1 MKGKGWYVA
10 GMMTVVWLMIGLS
23 AGVSAQKPAAGQS
36 DAERAA
42 LRFLYAYMPLGDL
55 ADYDSAFYLEN
66 VRLALRARAEMPWGM
81 SVPEREFR
89 HFVLPVRVNNE
100 NLDSSRRVFY
110 RELKPRVQHLSMSE
124 AVLEVNH
131 WCHEKAVYTP
141 SDARTSSPLAT
152 VKTAYGRCGE
162 ESVFLVAALR
172 SVGIPA
178 RQVYTPRW
186 AHTDDNHAWV
196 EAWVDGTWY
205 FLGACEPEPVL
216 NLAWFNEPASRG
228 MLMHTKVFGAYDGP
242 EEVIGRT
249 PCYTEINVIGQ
260 YAPVGRLKVR
270 VLDEDGEPVPGARTD
285 YKLYNYAEFFTVA
298 SFPTDGRGETA
309 LTAGRGDMLV
319 WASKGDSFGFA
330 KVSFGRDSLVEIVLN
345 RRVGDEFAV
354 DFDMEPPAA
363 TAQTVSVT
371 PGQRAANDR
380 RLQAEDAIRNAYTAT
395 FATGGTAC
403 RQLAFLEDTSLRR
416 QAADFL
422 VRSRGNH
429 AVLRDFLGTA
439 PAAGADKA
447 VRLLSVI
454 AEKDLRDIEPAVL
467 QDHFA
472 HTPSRTE
479 GMDEEVWACYVLNP
493 RVRYERL
500 TPYKQYFQENLPD
513 TLQRRV
519 CADPAWFAAYCLAQV
534 RLQPDRNPQRVPVSP
549 IGVWRCKV
557 ADLASLRI
565 FYVSVLRSLG
575 IPSRLHEVTGKT
587 QYMDAAG
594 HWREVNFGEVVAQRP
609 VQGLLRL
616 GYAGT
621 QPKDPVYY
629 THFTL
634 SHYNGQAFDLLT
646 FDESRETTWRNYF
659 EAGQTVDTGYY
670 LLCSGSRL
678 AQGGVL
684 AHLRAFNVSAGD
696 TLTQPLI
703 VRRDSGRIGVVGAFD
718 AESQYRPLAA
728 GGSGASSASGASVA
742 DAGAVQ
748 RVLQA
753 TGRGFYV
760 LGILGPGQEPTD
772 HALRDVTAVAAELE
786 AVGRP
791 MLLLCRDEADWQRF
805 EAGAW
810 RNLPAQ
816 TQYGL
821 DEGGAI
827 EAALRENLD
836 LGSAQLPIWI
846 VADTFNR
853 VVWFSRGYTIGLGE
867 QLLKVLQSLAAP
879 SPDTAH

>member
-1 MKGKGWYVA
+1 MRKKELRVIGRVFGL
-10 GMMTVVWLMIGLS
+10 GLMAVGLF
-23 AGVSAQKPAAGQS
+23 GNVSAQRPEPALPVAELS
-36 DAERAA
+36 DMERSA
-42 LRFLYAYMPLGDL
+42 LGFLYDYMPLGDV
-55 ADYDSAFYLEN
+55 ADYDSAFYIAN
-66 VRLALRARAEMPWGM
+66 VRSAFQARAEMPWGK

-100 NLDSSRRVFY
+100 NLDSARQVFY
-110 RELKPRVQHLSMSE
+110 RELKPRVRHLSMYE

-228 MLMHTKVFGAYDGP
+228 MLMHTKVFGHYDGP

-260 YAPVGRLKVR
+260 YAPVGKLKVR
-270 VLDEDGEPVPGARTD
+270 VLEADGRGAGGVRTEF
-285 YKLYNYAEFFTVA
+285 KLYNYAEFFTVA
-298 SFPTDGRGETA
+298 AYTTDENGEA
-309 LTAGRGDMLV
+309 ELTAGRGDMLV
-319 WASKGDSFGFA
+319 WASKGDRFGFA
-330 KVSFGRDSLVEIVLN
+330 KAAFGRDSLVEIVLD
-345 RRVGDEFAV
+345 RRVGDEFAL
-354 DFDMEPPAA
+354 DFDMEPPVA
-363 TAQTVSVT
+363 TAQTVAVT
-371 PGQRAANDR
+371 PAQRAANDR

-395 FATGGTAC
+395 FATEETAY
-403 RQLAFLEDTSLRR
+403 RQLAFLGDASLRR
-416 QAADFL
+416 QAADL
-422 VRSRGNH
+422 LARGRGNH
-429 AVLRDFLGTA
+429 GVLQAFLAAA
-439 PAAGADKA
+439 PAAEAGKA

-454 AEKDLRDIEPAVL
+454 SDKDLRDIEPAVL
-467 QDHFA
+467 RDHFA
-472 HTPSRTE
+472 HTPPYA
-479 GMDEEVWACYVLNP
+479 EVIGEDTWARYVLNP

-513 TLQRRV
+513 TLKMRV
-519 CADPAWFAAYCLAQV
+519 CGDPVWFAAWCLDSI
-534 RLQPDRNPQRVPVSP
+534 RLQPERNPQRVPVTP
-549 IGVWRCKV
+549 IGVWRSRT
-557 ADLASLRI
+557 ADRESLRV

-575 IPSRLHEVTGKT
+575 IPARLHEVTGKT
-587 QYMDAAG
+587 QYMDVEG
-594 HWREVNFGEVVAQRP
+594 HWREVNFGEAVAQRP

-616 GYAGT
+616 AYAGT

-634 SHYNGQAFDLLT
+634 SRYDGTAFDLLT

-684 AHLRAFNVSAGD
+684 AHLRAFNVPFGD
-696 TLTQPLI
+696 TVTQPLV
-703 VRRDSGRIGVVGAFD
+703 VRQDSGRVGVVGAFD
-718 AESQYRPLAA
+718 AESKYVPVRGDGDLA
-728 GGSGASSASGASVA
+728 GEQS
-742 DAGAVQ
+742 
-748 RVLQA
+748 VLQA

-791 MLLLCRDEADWQRF
+791 MLLLCRNEADWKRF
-805 EAGAW
+805 QSGKW
-810 RNLPAQ
+810 RKLPAQ

-821 DEGGAI
+821 DATGRI
-827 EAALRENLD
+827 EAELRENLD

-879 SPDTAH
+879 SQETAR